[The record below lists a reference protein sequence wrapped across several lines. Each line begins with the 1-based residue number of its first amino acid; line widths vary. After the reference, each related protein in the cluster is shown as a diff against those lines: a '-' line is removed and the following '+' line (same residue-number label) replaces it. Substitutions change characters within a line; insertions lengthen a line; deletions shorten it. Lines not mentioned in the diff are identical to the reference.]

1 MLLILLFPF
10 MLKII
15 TKIEKI
21 ASMLKLRLKRGGR
34 KRQPAYRVVLM
45 KSDARREGQP
55 VESLGYY
62 KPISKEFVV
71 NAERIKIR
79 LEQGAKPTNTV
90 RNLLIKSGI
99 IESHVK

>member
-1 MLLILLFPF
+1 M
-10 MLKII
+10 
-15 TKIEKI
+15 
-21 ASMLKLRLKRGGR
+21 
-34 KRQPAYRVVLM
+34 
-45 KSDARREGQP
+45 
-55 VESLGYY
+55 ESLGYY